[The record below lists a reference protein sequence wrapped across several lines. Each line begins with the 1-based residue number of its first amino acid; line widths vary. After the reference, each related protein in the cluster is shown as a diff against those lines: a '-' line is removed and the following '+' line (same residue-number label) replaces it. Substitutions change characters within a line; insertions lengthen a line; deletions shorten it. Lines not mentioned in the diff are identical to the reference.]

1 MLIGGVVAF
10 SDANEPARTGKG
22 LAARFKD
29 TLRPFASA
37 LPQLSGL
44 PSWARTMSVLKHHGF
59 SPATVFDIG
68 VGYGTF
74 PLYRAFPDAFYH
86 LIDPARESLVYMR
99 RLSRRLRCEVHAV
112 ALGERNGEA
121 ALEVRADIQEST
133 LLEEMGPRRVR
144 RVDRVPLRRFDALFG
159 PITRP
164 ALCKIDVQGAELMV
178 LAGMT
183 GRLAEIDAL
192 IIETSTIA
200 TVKDGAEVESVVGFL
215 GEHGFALADV
225 MGLRR
230 RPLDNATAQLDLLFV
245 PKEAALRT
253 DRRWAA
259 SA

>member
-1 MLIGGVVAF
+1 M
-10 SDANEPARTGKG
+10 GKW
-22 LAARFKD
+22 LAVRLKD
-29 TLRPFASA
+29 ILRPAASA

-44 PSWARTMSVLKHHGF
+44 PSWPRTLAVLKHHGF

-86 LIDPARESLVYMR
+86 LVDPARESLAYMQ
-99 RLSRRLRCEVHAV
+99 RLARRLRCELHSV
-112 ALGERNGEA
+112 ALGDRNGDV

-133 LLEEMGPRRVR
+133 LLEELGPRQVR
-144 RVDRVPLRRFDALFG
+144 RVDRVPMRRFDTLFG
-159 PITRP
+159 PIARP

-192 IIETSTIA
+192 IVETSTIA
-200 TVKDGAEVESVVGFL
+200 TVRDGAEVEGVVRFL
-215 GEHGFALADV
+215 GEQGFALADIV
-225 MGLRR
+225 GLRR

-245 PKEAALRT
+245 PKEAAPRN
-253 DRRWAA
+253 DRRWSDTA
-259 SA
+259 